1 MGKGDVVDAR
11 SRARI
16 EERFRRDWGVELPES
31 IFRFRAFLD
40 ALGPRELR
48 ALRDAELTTMGV
60 LDLFDDPDGQPIAG
74 IDVRVHGRYYR
85 DPPEFLTFLHG
96 GSDGLHYGLW
106 FDDGRTW
113 GGVGSYYNNDG
124 GGIDRSAGTP
134 LEAVRL
140 VIERV
145 WRDLDD
151 YGPDEVLDWDERR
164 TDLTLLRRALTAFE
178 TADRPETDVAY
189 IHAYASRHPPV
200 DPDRITTLDG
210 GGALVTGETA
220 LGRPPHNGADDYRF
234 GQYMYASF
242 DDAEALAESVAQ
254 ARSRCAAGDPAEA
267 LVLGR
272 DLHWASHGDPVR
284 EAYAAELLAAAYHA
298 LDRPNLAA
306 IAAAH
311 HRHRDLAKVEVLE
324 PRKRG

>member
-1 MGKGDVVDAR
+1 VTDGEDVDGW
-11 SRARI
+11 SRERV
-16 EERFRRDWGVELPES
+16 EERVRADWGVELPES

-40 ALGPRELR
+40 VLGARER
-48 ALRDAELTTMGV
+48 QALRDAELSTMGI
-60 LDLFDDPDGQPIAG
+60 FDVFEDPDRQPRAG

-85 DPPEFLTFLHG
+85 DPPEFTTFLHG

-106 FDDGRTW
+106 FDDGRTC

-124 GGIDRSAGTP
+124 GGIDRSAKTP
-134 LEAVRL
+134 LEVVRL
-140 VIERV
+140 RIEQV

-151 YGPDEVLDWDERR
+151 YGPDEVADGERR
-164 TDLTLLRRALTAFE
+164 RADLTSLRAALTTFE

-189 IHAYASRHPPV
+189 LDAYASRRLPV
-200 DPDRITTLDG
+200 DPDRITTLDS
-210 GGALVTGETA
+210 GGALVTGETV
-220 LGRPPHNGADDYRF
+220 LDRPPHNGADEYRF
-234 GQYMYASF
+234 GQHMYASF
-242 DDAEALAESVAQ
+242 DDAEALVESVAQ

-298 LDRPNLAA
+298 LERPNLAA

-311 HRHRDLAKVEVLE
+311 HRHRDLPNVEVLQARE
-324 PRKRG
+324 RG